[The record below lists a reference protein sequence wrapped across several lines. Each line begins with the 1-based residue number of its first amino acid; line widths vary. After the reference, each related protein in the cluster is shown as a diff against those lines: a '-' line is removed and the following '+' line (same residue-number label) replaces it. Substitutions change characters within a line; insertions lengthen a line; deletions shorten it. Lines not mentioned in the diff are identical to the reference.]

1 MDMEWAKH
9 GETGELY
16 IVQARPETVQ
26 ATGSA
31 TAFRHY
37 RLKEKGKVL
46 ATGAAIGSAIASG
59 RACVIRSA
67 ADIADSQDGAV
78 LVTEAT
84 DPDWAPIMKRAAGIV
99 TEHGGHTSHQAID
112 SRVQRVAPRCGTGHR
127 AHLKRSR

>member
-16 IVQARPETVQ
+16 IVRARPETVQ

-67 ADIADSQDGAV
+67 ADIADFQDGAV

-84 DPDWAPIMKRAAGIV
+84 DPDWVPIRS
-99 TEHGGHTSHQAID
+99 EEHTSELQSLMRISYA
-112 SRVQRVAPRCGTGHR
+112 VFC
-127 AHLKRSR
+127 LKKKRTNIQQQH